1 MPGMIFPSFIK
12 PFMSRMKNAQILVA
26 FLMFTQTL
34 VAQNPKPSQLPPG
47 DYGARGK
54 FGISETSMFDQLL
67 KTISGVGSSKEILAE
82 QSLKAYMMPPRKM
95 STANYSS
102 SYALTSA
109 LEYYINLNSNY
120 KDNLSPD
127 FIKLNLPKGAI
138 EDELAFLAMNGTVSA
153 AILPYSATHL
163 PPSVNAALK
172 YKISNYLKLFQATTR
187 PQQRLY
193 DMRKAIMRGN
203 PVIVELQVT
212 NEFRN
217 LRQVR
222 IWNAS
227 DGDKTPSGTHF
238 LVAVGYNED
247 SKTVELLNS
256 WGREWGNAGYIRMSY
271 DDFGALAVNG
281 YVLLQ

>member
-1 MPGMIFPSFIK
+1 
-12 PFMSRMKNAQILVA
+12 MKTTRLLIALLV
-26 FLMFTQTL
+26 FSQTL
-34 VAQNPKPSQLPPG
+34 FAQNPKPSQSPPA
-47 DYGARGK
+47 DYGARGQ

-82 QSLKAYMMPPRKM
+82 QTLKSYMMPPRKM
-95 STANYSS
+95 GTLNYSS

-109 LEYYINLNSNY
+109 LEYYINLNNNY

-127 FIKLNLPKGAI
+127 FIKLNLPKSAI

-153 AILPYSATHL
+153 AILPYSATNL

-172 YKISNYLKLFQATTR
+172 YKISNYLKLFQTTTR
-187 PQQRLY
+187 PQQKLY

-203 PVIVELQVT
+203 PVIVELQIT
-212 NEFRN
+212 NEFKN
-217 LRQVR
+217 LRQAR
-222 IWNAS
+222 IWNAA
-227 DGDKTPSGTHF
+227 DGDKTPAGTHF

-256 WGREWGNAGYIRMSY
+256 WGREWGNGGYIRMSY